1 MEQIGKSVTY
11 EWSLWYK
18 KPLYIQHNF
27 IIVKYSIRQ
36 RPKAVINKLTFIH
49 IYTHPSTDF
58 SQQEFVCLMSV
69 LLLTLIQPT
78 TISKRSTLQSQ
89 PSCCPIKKNPFLLT
103 PPLIFFFFFGEL
115 LMTYEIYWFPL
126 RDGIWTF
133 LSASYWVAVES
144 SFFLYLTD
152 LPLYSMSS

>member
-103 PPLIFFFFFGEL
+103 PPLIFFFFFWWIIKDLRNILVSIKRWNLNIFISIL
-115 LMTYEIYWFPL
+115 LGCC
-126 RDGIWTF
+126 RK
-133 LSASYWVAVES
+133 
-144 SFFLYLTD
+144 
-152 LPLYSMSS
+152 